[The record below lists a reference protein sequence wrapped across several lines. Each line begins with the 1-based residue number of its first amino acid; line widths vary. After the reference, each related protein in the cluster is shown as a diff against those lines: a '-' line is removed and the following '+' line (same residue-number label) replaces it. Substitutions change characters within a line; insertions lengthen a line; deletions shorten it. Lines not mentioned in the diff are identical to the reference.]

1 MNCGTCKFF
10 LANQKFGMC
19 QRYPEYVMKQDTQ
32 WCGEYQSKDTPK
44 PEINIKTRKRNDK
57 TPERPDSSQ
66 AD

>member
-1 MNCGTCKFF
+1 MNCGACKFF

-19 QRYPEYVMKQDTQ
+19 QRYPEGVMKQDTQ
-32 WCGEYQSKDTPK
+32 WCGEYQSKDTP
-44 PEINIKTRKRNDK
+44 EINPKSRKRNDK